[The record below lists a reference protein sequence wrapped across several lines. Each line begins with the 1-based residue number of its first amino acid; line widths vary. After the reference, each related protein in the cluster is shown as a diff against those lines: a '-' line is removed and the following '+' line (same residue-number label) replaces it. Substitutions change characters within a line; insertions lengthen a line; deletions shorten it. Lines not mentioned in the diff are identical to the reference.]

1 MRDFTKYFLMKSE
14 DAVEFARDKLE
25 FFPRG
30 ATLESA
36 EIGDGNLNY
45 IFRVR
50 EPASGK
56 GVVIKQA
63 GDTARISDQ
72 FKVSPDRNRI
82 EHDILVIENELAP
95 GLVPKIYGFDP
106 VMNALAMED
115 LSDHAIM
122 RGALLERRTF
132 PLFADHI
139 TTFMV
144 NTLLL
149 TSDAVIDHKKKKETV
164 KRFINP
170 DLCEITED
178 LVYTE
183 PFNDVKKRNDPFP
196 PNADFIKR
204 ELYEDKEILLETAK
218 MKFDF
223 FCNAQCLI
231 HGDLH
236 TGSIFVREDSTK
248 AIDPEFAFYGPAG
261 YDVGNVIAN
270 LIFAW
275 ANADTVME
283 AGSKRAAFTGWLE
296 KTIDDVMRLFV
307 SKWKALWARCVT
319 ETVAR
324 YDGFAEWYLD
334 GILRDTAGVA
344 GLELC
349 RRIVGIAHVKDITS
363 IADRDARLRAERLCI
378 RAAKRCILER
388 DGIRSGADYLN
399 VLHAAAKEYP
409 RPRA

>member
-1 MRDFTKYFLMKSE
+1 MGDFNRYFIMRSG
-14 DAVEFARDKLE
+14 DAAEFARTRFHLFEADAVLE
-25 FFPRG
+25 H
-30 ATLESA
+30 A

-45 IFRVR
+45 IFRIR
-50 EPASGK
+50 EPATRK
-56 GVVIKQA
+56 AVVIKQA
-63 GDTARISDQ
+63 GPTARLSDQ

-82 EHDILVIENELAP
+82 EHDILVIENDLAP
-95 GLVPKIYGFDP
+95 DLVPKVYGYDP

-122 RGALLERRTF
+122 RSALLERRMF

-139 TTFMV
+139 TTFLV

-149 TSDAVIDHKKKKETV
+149 TSDVVMDHKKKKETV
-164 KRFINP
+164 KGFINP

-183 PFNDVKKRNDPFP
+183 PFNDVKNRNDPFP
-196 PNADFIKR
+196 PNLGFIRR
-204 ELYEDKEILLETAK
+204 ELYEDRQILLETAK

-223 FCNAQCLI
+223 LCNAQCLV

-248 AIDPEFAFYGPAG
+248 AIDPEFAYYGPAG

-283 AGSKRAAFTGWLE
+283 PGAARSKFTDWIE
-296 KTIDDVMRLFV
+296 KTIDDVMGMFV
-307 SKWKALWARCVT
+307 SKWKALWARSVT
-319 ETVAR
+319 EPVAR
-324 YDGFAEWYLD
+324 YDGFAQWYLG
-334 GILRDTAGVA
+334 GILRDTAGVT

-363 IADRDARLRAERLCI
+363 IKDEAQRLRAERLCI
-378 RAAKRCILER
+378 VAAKKYILER
-388 DGIRSGADYLN
+388 DRIRTARDYLE
-399 VLHAAAKEYP
+399 VLFKAAAQFP
-409 RPRA
+409 RGHA

>member
-1 MRDFTKYFLMKSE
+1 MRDFNTYFIMKSA
-14 DAVEFARDKLE
+14 DAAEFARQRFHLFEPGAALE
-25 FFPRG
+25 H
-30 ATLESA
+30 A
-36 EIGDGNLNY
+36 EIGDGNLNF
-45 IFRVR
+45 IFRIR
-50 EPASGK
+50 EPATGK

-63 GDTARISDQ
+63 GPTARISEQ

-82 EHDILVIENELAP
+82 EHDILVIENDLAP
-95 GLVPKIYGFDP
+95 GLVPKVYGFDP
-106 VMNALAMED
+106 VMSALAMED
-115 LSDHAIM
+115 LSDHTIM
-122 RGALLERRTF
+122 RAALLERRTF

-149 TSDAVIDHKKKKETV
+149 TSEAVMDHKKKKELV
-164 KRFINP
+164 KSFINP

-183 PFNDVKKRNDPFP
+183 PFNDFKKRNDPFP
-196 PNADFIKR
+196 PNLDFIRR
-204 ELYEDKEILLETAK
+204 ELYEDKEIHLETAK

-223 FCNAQCLI
+223 YCNAQCLI

-248 AIDPEFAFYGPAG
+248 AIDPEFAYYGPAG
-261 YDVGNVIAN
+261 YDVGNIIAN

-283 AGSKRAAFTGWLE
+283 EGKARRAFTGWIE
-296 KTIDDVMRLFV
+296 RTIDAVMSMFV
-307 SKWKALWARCVT
+307 TKWKAMWPHRVT
-319 ETVAR
+319 EVVAK
-324 YDGFAEWYLD
+324 YDGFAEWFLD
-334 GILRDTAGVA
+334 GILRDTAGVT

-363 IADRDARLRAERLCI
+363 IKDTAARLRAERLCI
-378 RAAKRCILER
+378 TAAKRCILER
-388 DGIRSGADYLN
+388 DRIKTGADYLEI
-399 VLHAAAKEYP
+399 VFQAASQYS
-409 RPRA
+409 RGRA